1 MHLFSL
7 FTPIHLE
14 QAWGCEEWTGPQGGM
29 RMKIS
34 SLLCP
39 GAGNILI
46 SVMGLMGREVV
57 AAFQREQGL
66 GYILH
71 REPFWVE
78 FPRKQQLLHS
88 VSWHQ
93 CMFCLKML
101 KSTHHAGLGMQHNGR
116 DPSVFVSA
124 MEKPWRHWCSPS
136 LRNLLCDFISLWF
149 LVVEVLCP
157 LCACH
162 DVMRFWG
169 ATWIPKFWE
178 AFKYWN
184 IPDSMS
190 SYDSENRNTQ
200 HIRKKKKKRD
210 KERKEN

>member
-1 MHLFSL
+1 
-7 FTPIHLE
+7 
-14 QAWGCEEWTGPQGGM
+14 
-29 RMKIS
+29 MKIS

-66 GYILH
+66 GYILD

-101 KSTHHAGLGMQHNGR
+101 KSTHHAGLGMQHNG
-116 DPSVFVSA
+116 
-124 MEKPWRHWCSPS
+124 
-136 LRNLLCDFISLWF
+136 
-149 LVVEVLCP
+149 
-157 LCACH
+157 
-162 DVMRFWG
+162 
-169 ATWIPKFWE
+169 
-178 AFKYWN
+178 
-184 IPDSMS
+184 
-190 SYDSENRNTQ
+190 
-200 HIRKKKKKRD
+200 
-210 KERKEN
+210 